1 MIIIDT
7 NVLSE
12 GLKPEPSDRV
22 LRWLAAQ
29 EPSTV
34 YTTTITQAELFYG
47 IEALPPGKRRVRLLA
62 AIDKILAEE
71 FDGRI
76 LHFDEDAARAFSK
89 IVATREAAGRP
100 IAQFDAMIAAIAQ
113 CHRAA
118 VATRNTADFDGCGIQ
133 VIDPW
138 TE

>member
-12 GLKPEPSDRV
+12 GFKPEPSDGV

-47 IEALPPGKRRVRLLA
+47 VEALPPGKRRVRLLA
-62 AIDKILAEE
+62 AIEKILAEE

-76 LHFDEDAARAFSK
+76 LPFDEDAARAFAK
-89 IVATREAAGRP
+89 IVVTRETAGRP
-100 IAQFDAMIAAIAQ
+100 I
-113 CHRAA
+113 
-118 VATRNTADFDGCGIQ
+118 
-133 VIDPW
+133 
-138 TE
+138 